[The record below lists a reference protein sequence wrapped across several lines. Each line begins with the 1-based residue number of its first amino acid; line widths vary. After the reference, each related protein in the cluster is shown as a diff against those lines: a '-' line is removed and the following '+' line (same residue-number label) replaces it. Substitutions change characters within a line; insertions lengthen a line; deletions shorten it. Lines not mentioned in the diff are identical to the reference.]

1 MVKKQPPL
9 IIERL
14 EGELAFIKY
23 QDSTFNL
30 PRALLP
36 RAAREGDVVK
46 IAVALQPPAKTMASK
61 SKNLKRHA

>member
-1 MVKKQPPL
+1 MVRKQPPL

-23 QDSTFNL
+23 QDCTFNL

-36 RAAREGDVVK
+36 RAAREGDVVR
-46 IAVALQPPAKTMASK
+46 IAVALQTPPRTAASK
-61 SKNLKRHA
+61 GKGLKGNP

>member
-9 IIERL
+9 VIERL

-23 QDSTFNL
+23 HDCTFNL

-46 IAVALQPPAKTMASK
+46 IAVVLQTPARTTASK
-61 SKNLKRHA
+61 GKDLKGNA